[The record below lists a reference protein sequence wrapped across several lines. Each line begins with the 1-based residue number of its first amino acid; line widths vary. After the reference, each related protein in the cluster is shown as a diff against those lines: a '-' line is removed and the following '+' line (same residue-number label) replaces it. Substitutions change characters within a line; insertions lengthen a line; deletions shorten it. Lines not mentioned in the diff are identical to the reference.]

1 MKTTSQVP
9 LILAA
14 CVLRDAERRRLPL
27 RTGERHVGVLDFA
40 VCGVTVR
47 RARRWGLALAAAA
60 LALALAACDGRAP
73 ATAPGPDAQVA
84 YLRDAASRRQALVD
98 SLVDPT
104 NGYSALRLAHY
115 ASGDASDWE
124 RLDAWNPRAAAYP
137 ASALDAAAAAP
148 LEVPAAARP
157 LPLPDEASWDPSVS
171 LVALGEDAFF
181 HYPAQLAPS
190 ALAPLT
196 RDAAARY
203 GLWLDDARGVGGI
216 VVAETAGGPA
226 LAFSCASCHADV
238 VAGRL
243 VAGLPSA
250 HVNVGRM
257 LADSG
262 AGPLADNLLAWG
274 PGRNDVTTAD
284 ASLPERVSD
293 LRPVRLLTHLQ
304 YDATVRQLDLVSLA
318 IRVETLLITS
328 HAEAVR
334 PPRIVALALAQYLWS
349 LADGLP
355 ETTARGTP
363 GQALFASRCS
373 MCHAGDALTSMP
385 RPLAEVGTDPTLGLS
400 PDRGTGFYRVPSL
413 RGVALRPTLFHDGTV
428 PSLDAL
434 LDPARLD
441 DGWQGGARGPGPV
454 RGHVFGLDLG
464 AGDRAALLDYVRSL

>member
-1 MKTTSQVP
+1 M
-9 LILAA
+9 
-14 CVLRDAERRRLPL
+14 RRLSA
-27 RTGERHVGVLDFA
+27 RA
-40 VCGVTVR
+40 V
-47 RARRWGLALAAAA
+47 ARLGSALGAAA
-60 LALALAACDGRAP
+60 LLASACGGSAP
-73 ATAPGPDAQVA
+73 ATSTAAEVA

-115 ASGDASDWE
+115 ATGGADDWDALPAWSP
-124 RLDAWNPRAAAYP
+124 RTAPVGVGTLDAPP
-137 ASALDAAAAAP
+137 TEPTLPDGASALVLPEEATWTPTPDAARA
-148 LEVPAAARP
+148 
-157 LPLPDEASWDPSVS
+157 

-181 HYPAQLAPS
+181 RYPAQLAPP

-196 RDAAARY
+196 RDAALRY
-203 GLWLDDARGVGGI
+203 GLWLDAARGVGGI

-226 LAFSCASCHADV
+226 LAFTCASCHADV

-250 HVNVGRM
+250 RFDFGRM

-262 AGPLADNLLAWG
+262 ADPATTANLLAWG

-293 LRPVRLLTHLQ
+293 LRPVRFVSHLQ

-318 IRVETLLITS
+318 VRVETLIITS
-328 HAEAVR
+328 HGAAVR
-334 PPRIVALALAQYLWS
+334 PPRIVALALAAYIWS

-355 ETTARGTP
+355 ETTATATP
-363 GQALFASRCS
+363 GHALFAASCS
-373 MCHAGDALTSMP
+373 GCHAGDGLTSAP
-385 RPLAEVGTDPTLGLS
+385 RPLAEVGTDPQCGLS

-413 RGVALRPTLFHDGTV
+413 RGAALRPTLFHDGSL

-441 DGWQGGARGPGPV
+441 DGYQGGARGSGAV
-454 RGHVFGLDLG
+454 KGHVFGLGLSD
-464 AGDRAALLDYVRSL
+464 ADRAALLAYVRSL